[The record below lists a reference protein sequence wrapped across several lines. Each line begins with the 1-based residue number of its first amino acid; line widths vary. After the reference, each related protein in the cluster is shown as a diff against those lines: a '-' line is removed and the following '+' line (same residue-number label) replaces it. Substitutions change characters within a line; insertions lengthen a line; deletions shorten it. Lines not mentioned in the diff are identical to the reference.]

1 MLDSDQN
8 TNTNTKVPPLLIQ
21 DAKELKDNARLFKQ
35 AISQYL
41 NGMEINQI
49 KFTKNNNMLLYLKYQ
64 RDYDQLTSE
73 DSNATLGGKEF
84 IILKPKLY
92 PFVIKGISYNNAKV
106 LTEELNELGIVN
118 MKEIKKFYHNTT

>member
-1 MLDSDQN
+1 
-8 TNTNTKVPPLLIQ
+8 
-21 DAKELKDNARLFKQ
+21 
-35 AISQYL
+35 
-41 NGMEINQI
+41 
-49 KFTKNNNMLLYLKYQ
+49 MLLYLKYQ
-64 RDYDQLTSE
+64 RDNDQLTSE
-73 DSNATLGGKEF
+73 DSNASFGGKEF